1 MKKAFLVISFFI
13 LLTATV
19 YSSSGQLQ
27 AASPAPQ
34 SSTPIDPVFPGLGI
48 ITSRTMA
55 DGRLATSNQAV
66 FGPNSCIDYGDPY
79 SPLNSPY
86 APGYYTYQFR
96 IRIPADY
103 PSDIVRVELFD
114 PDSINQAANS
124 FDIARSNI
132 AINNGFSALASKTC
146 GFDGGSTNQTN
157 PCLMRTDELEL
168 VTGAPNLDL
177 NEVNPYW
184 FVRIDEN
191 RGTGNPPGDGT
202 CGSPSTYTPAY
213 NTSTLFE
220 LAYYHQG
227 ESGAEKIPLV
237 SYIGQTGDNV
247 RDAGDHNTDM
257 RWVSPGAEVPFSAW
271 DTPGN
276 LVPAIPATI
285 DSFEVN
291 LTTDVPNILVD
302 ARTGDR
308 YLYLEVTTLSGASEN
323 GYEIWAG
330 PPDYVNSVP
339 SDVNARNLYILNNPG
354 SHDSQGVEITAV
366 NTLLQ
371 NSNHTEPV
379 DIPLAYIGPEAAGQ
393 TIPITLFD
401 TDSGAQPP
409 WIFYFDTIAFTPDD
423 SNPLGYNPALTD
435 WAMAFGVPGQDDP
448 DGVAAGVRCLPGSC
462 QSQWVEPAYQI
473 TIPGDLSN
481 CDWQNPTPETCTP
494 FYGGRLMVRMDG
506 GFSDTYAWQ
515 LPLIE
520 GELPDNSTAG
530 CSAFPI
536 GIHEGVRSVTAPGIG
551 SYSYPDAADFTY
563 PLAPPTYESFIDH
576 DDDVPLLNA
585 KPGDV
590 FRVYT
595 GSGLGNF
602 GWLVWNQGIFANAAT
617 LANSLAW
624 PGDSTDY
631 SDHNDG
637 GSLSPINGWGGDYVP
652 RGYIE
657 PGNVIDQA
665 LHIGDWIAA
674 DTGAINSSDIR
685 DQLATHIDLER
696 TLRLPVW
703 NTSTGIGS
711 DTLFQTSQFGL
722 FRLVGYNLS
731 TGWLLLEFE
740 GFDTSCGQ
748 LVSTVSTTFN
758 PVADASVLANRPT
771 SNLGSRSQLRLDATP
786 TMNSYLRFDVQSL
799 TGTVNSAT
807 LRLFVDTT
815 SSVGFTA
822 HEVTDN
828 SWAEDGI
835 TFDNAPAIGTVIN
848 SSGATT
854 AGSYVEVDVTSYI
867 TGNGLASLALTTTD
881 TSLIAAQ
888 SREGANPPELI
899 VETTAGGGEP
909 PSLSLMPNC
918 AAGPDVQFNVLG
930 DNWPSDKSVTLSW
943 EGSPQV
949 VLQANQ
955 HSGSFA
961 FTWAFNGL
969 ADGVYTV
976 SGLSGVDGATASATF
991 TIPCEGSPTATPTPT
1006 NTAVPPTP
1014 TPTATASPTPIA
1026 PTPTFTPTPRCDIQ
1040 FEGEAVAGNNFV
1052 FVTGDVGV
1060 DVTVSNLS
1068 TGASLGSGTL
1078 GGPFAGHACQGFGT
1092 ILLNPPLDSDN
1103 IGDILLAVETG
1114 AGDNNDTTIVVGATP
1129 TPIATNTPTPTN
1141 TPTATATATA
1151 SPTPD
1156 PGGST
1161 FTFSSAEDAIVLSNR
1176 PTSNY
1181 GAATILGTDDSPDM
1195 LSYLKFNVAGLD
1207 GSVVSATLRVF
1218 VTTAVSPF
1226 NIAQVADNN
1235 WSQTSLTYNTAPA
1248 TGSIINN
1255 SGAISSNSWV
1265 EIDVTSAI
1273 NGDGTFSL
1281 ALLADAAGR
1290 NLFSS
1295 SESGSGPELVVVT
1308 GP

>member
-1 MKKAFLVISFFI
+1 MKKAFLVISFFL

-19 YSSSGQLQ
+19 YSGSGQLQ

-55 DGRLATSNQAV
+55 DGRVATSNQAI

-103 PSDIVRVELFD
+103 SSDIVRVELFD

-124 FDIARSNI
+124 FDIVRSNI

-202 CGSPSTYTPAY
+202 CGTPSTYTPAY

-220 LAYYHQG
+220 LAYYYQG

-371 NSNHTEPV
+371 NSDYTDPV

-423 SNPLGYNPALTD
+423 SNPLGYDPALTD

-515 LPLIE
+515 LPSVQD
-520 GELPDNSTAG
+520 ELPNDSTVG

-536 GIHEGVRSVTAPGIG
+536 GIYEGVRSVAAPGT
-551 SYSYPDAADFTY
+551 SSSNPYPDAAEFSY
-563 PLAPPTYESFIDH
+563 PLSPPTYESFTNHQADM
-576 DDDVPLLNA
+576 PLLAA
-585 KPGDV
+585 KPGDIYLV
-590 FRVYT
+590 QN
-595 GSGLGNF
+595 GLGSSNF
-602 GWLVWNQGIFANAAT
+602 GWLVWNTGISANSNT
-617 LANSLAW
+617 LANSLTW
-624 PGDSTDY
+624 PGDTTDY
-631 SDHNDG
+631 TNHGDG
-637 GSLSPINGWGGDYVP
+637 GTGIPGSGFSYNV

-657 PGNVIDQA
+657 PGDPTDQA
-665 LHIGDWIAA
+665 LHIGDWIPGS
-674 DTGAINSSDIR
+674 TGSINSLSVQEQI
-685 DQLATHIDLER
+685 ATHIDLGR

-711 DTLFQTSQFGL
+711 NGSFQTSQFGL

-786 TMNSYLRFDVQSL
+786 TMNSYLRFDVQGL

-930 DNWPSDKSVTLSW
+930 NNWPSDKSVTLSW

-1052 FVTGDVGV
+1052 FVTGDVGI

-1114 AGDNNDTTIVVGATP
+1114 ASDNNDTTIVVGATP
-1129 TPIATNTPTPTN
+1129 TPIATDTPTPTN

-1161 FTFSSAEDAIVLSNR
+1161 FTFSSADDAIVLSNR

-1195 LSYLKFNVAGLD
+1195 LSYLKFNVTGLD

-1255 SGAISSNSWV
+1255 SGTISSNSWV

>member
-1 MKKAFLVISFFI
+1 MKKTFLVISFFI
-13 LLTATV
+13 LLTATI
-19 YSSSGQLQ
+19 YSGSGQLQ
-27 AASPAPQ
+27 AAPLASQ

-48 ITSRTMA
+48 ITSRTVA
-55 DGRLATSNQAV
+55 DGRLATSNQAI
-66 FGPNSCIDYGDPY
+66 FGPNICIDYGDPY
-79 SPLNSPY
+79 SPWNSLY
-86 APGYYTYQFR
+86 APGSYTYQFR
-96 IRIPADY
+96 IRVPADY

-114 PDSINQAANS
+114 PDSINQATDS
-124 FDIARSNI
+124 FDISRSNT
-132 AINNGFSALASKTC
+132 AVTNGLSATASKTC
-146 GFDGGSTNQTN
+146 GINGGSTDQKN
-157 PCLMRTDELEL
+157 PCLLRTDELNL

-177 NEVNPYW
+177 DEVNPYW
-184 FVRIDEN
+184 FIRIDEN
-191 RGTGNPPGDGT
+191 RGTGDPPGNGT
-202 CGSPSTYTPAY
+202 CGTPSTYAPAY
-213 NTSTLFE
+213 NTSTLYE
-220 LAYYHQG
+220 LAYYQQG
-227 ESGAEKIPLV
+227 ENEPQRVPLV
-237 SYIGQTGDNV
+237 GYIGQTEDNL
-247 RDAGDHNTDM
+247 RDVGDHNTDM
-257 RWVSPGAEVPFSAW
+257 HWVSPGADVPFSAI
-271 DTPGN
+271 DSPGN

-285 DSFEVN
+285 NSFEVD
-291 LTTDVPNILVD
+291 LTTDVPNILTD
-302 ARTGDR
+302 AQTGER
-308 YLYLEVTTLSGASEN
+308 YLYLEVTSLSGASEN

-330 PPDYVNSVP
+330 PPDYVNIVP
-339 SDVNARNLYILNNPG
+339 SEVNARNLYILNNPG
-354 SHDSQGVEITAV
+354 SHDSQGLEITAV

-371 NSNHTEPV
+371 NSNHTDPV
-379 DIPLAYIGPEAAGQ
+379 DIPLAYIGPESAGQ

-423 SNPLGYNPALTD
+423 SNPLGYDPALTD
-435 WAMAFGVPGQDDP
+435 WAMAFGVTGQDDP

-515 LPLIE
+515 LPSVQ
-520 GELPDNSTAG
+520 GELPNNSTVG

-536 GIHEGVRSVTAPGIG
+536 GIQEGVRSVTVPGIG

-602 GWLVWNQGIFANAAT
+602 GWLVWNQGISANAAT

-637 GSLSPINGWGGDYVP
+637 GSLNPINGWGGNYVP

-657 PGNVIDQA
+657 PGDVTDQA
-665 LHIGDWIAA
+665 MHIGDWIAA
-674 DTGAINSSDIR
+674 STGSINSFDVQ

-703 NTSTGIGS
+703 NTSTGTGS
-711 DTLFQTSQFGL
+711 DSLFQTSQFAT
-722 FRLVGYNLS
+722 FRLLGYNTAS
-731 TGWLLLEFE
+731 SWLLLEFE

-748 LVSTVSTTFN
+748 LLSTVSTTFN

-771 SNLGSRSQLRLDATP
+771 SNFGSMSQLRLDASP
-786 TMNSYLRFDVQSL
+786 IMNSYLRFDVQGL

-822 HEVTDN
+822 HEVADS
-828 SWAEDGI
+828 SWAEGGI
-835 TFDNAPAIGTVIN
+835 TFTNAPAIGAVIN
-848 SSGATT
+848 SSGATS

-867 TGNGLASLALTTTD
+867 TGNSLVSMALTTTD
-881 TSLIAAQ
+881 LSLITAQ
-888 SREGANPPELI
+888 SREGVNPPELI
-899 VETTAGGGEP
+899 VETTAGSGVT
-909 PSLSLMPNC
+909 PSLSLIPSC
-918 AAGPDVQFNVLG
+918 ATGPDVQFNVLG
-930 DNWPSDKSVTLSW
+930 TNWPIDKSVTLSW

-969 ADGVYTV
+969 ADGIYTV
-976 SGLSGVDGATASATF
+976 SGLSGFDGETASATF
-991 TIPCEGSPTATPTPT
+991 TIPCGGSPTATPTPT

-1014 TPTATASPTPIA
+1014 INTPIPTATASPTPVD
-1026 PTPTFTPTPRCDIQ
+1026 PTPTFTPTPRCDVQ
-1040 FEGEAVAGNNFV
+1040 FEEAPVAGNNFV
-1052 FVTGDVGV
+1052 LVTGDVSTN
-1060 DVTVSNLS
+1060 VTVTNLT
-1068 TGASLGSGTL
+1068 TGNTLGDGTL
-1078 GGPFAGHACQGFGT
+1078 GGPFDGHACTGFAT
-1092 ILLNPPLDSDN
+1092 ITLNPPLNSGN
-1103 IGDILLAVETG
+1103 IGNILLVMETG
-1114 AGDNNDTTIVVGATP
+1114 VPDNSDTAIVVGATP
-1129 TPIATNTPTPTN
+1129 TPTPTS
-1141 TPTATATATA
+1141 TPTATATA
-1151 SPTPD
+1151 SPTPGS
-1156 PGGST
+1156 GGST
-1161 FTFSSAEDAIVLSNR
+1161 FTFSTADDAIVLSNR

-1235 WSQTSLTYNTAPA
+1235 WSQNSLTYNTAPA
-1248 TGSIINN
+1248 IGSIINS

-1265 EIDVTSAI
+1265 EINVTSTI